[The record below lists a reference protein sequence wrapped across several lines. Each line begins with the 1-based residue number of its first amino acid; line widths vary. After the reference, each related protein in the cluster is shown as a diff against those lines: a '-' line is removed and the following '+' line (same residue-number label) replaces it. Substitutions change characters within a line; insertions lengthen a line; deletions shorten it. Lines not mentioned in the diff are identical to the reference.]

1 MNKRQAR
8 RLAMLT
14 IANDLR
20 GSLDV
25 SDEWERHPETD
36 TLFTRADYDK
46 VREEAARFLTSL
58 EARIARM
65 SG

>member
-1 MNKRQAR
+1 
-8 RLAMLT
+8 MLT

-65 SG
+65 SS